1 MEESEKENLFL
12 TFKSV
17 IESIIFDKRRNPKNT
32 KTLDNFQARLNIGLQ
47 IEEDYYL
54 WVNLIAENGNYTL
67 EKGKLEEY
75 DLDIMSTPEDLM
87 YFSNRENSTLNMM
100 LKKNKFGSKKL
111 RYDKSS
117 TGKRNLGLLLKLPKI
132 LVLDKVKAP
141 K

>member
-1 MEESEKENLFL
+1 MEESEKDNLFR

-32 KTLDNFQARLNIGLQ
+32 KTLDNFRARLNIGLQ

-111 RYDKSS
+111 RYAKSS